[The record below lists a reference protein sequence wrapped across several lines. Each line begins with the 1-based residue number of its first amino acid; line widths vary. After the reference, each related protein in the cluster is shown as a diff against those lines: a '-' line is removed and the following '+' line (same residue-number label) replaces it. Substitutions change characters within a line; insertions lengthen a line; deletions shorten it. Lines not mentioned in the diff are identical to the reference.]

1 MSQKTPAIAVRLIGF
16 TSKEEETFASVFAVD
31 RDRDYSY
38 LVLRQGSLQ
47 DPEMYIVNAEDLKAL
62 TILSDLNPGDAQ
74 PALLIGKTGISLPH
88 PILPRPIRWR
98 RLLEMLD
105 ALADRRRML
114 LTTLSA
120 LDTVTV
126 PERRLRERVD
136 LDLSDPAHYEKMRKQ
151 ASAQGGILIVDKDFR
166 FKDYVA
172 SLTENYRFP
181 VNLATDHISAL
192 ESNAQHKHALMM
204 VNTSTPDI
212 NPYHLCEMI
221 KGQHVGHKV
230 AAVLLI
236 DRSFA
241 YDKDAAK
248 GRCEGFLDKPLARKV
263 IIAAMQKF
271 LPMT

>member
-1 MSQKTPAIAVRLIGF
+1 MSQKTPIIAIRLIGF
-16 TSKEEETFASVFAVD
+16 SFKEEETFAGVFAVD

-47 DPEMYIVNAEDLKAL
+47 DPDMYIVNAEDLKAL

-74 PALLIGKTGISLPH
+74 PAILIGKTGISLPY
-88 PILPRPIRWR
+88 PVMPKPIRWR

-105 ALADRRRML
+105 AQADKRRML

-120 LDTVTV
+120 LDTVSV

-136 LDLSDPAHYEKMRKQ
+136 LDLSDPAHYEKMRKPIPP
-151 ASAQGGILIVDKDFR
+151 QGGILIIDKDFR

-212 NPYHLCEMI
+212 HPYHLCEMI
-221 KGQHVGHKV
+221 KGQHVGHKIAV
-230 AAVLLI
+230 VLLV
-236 DRSFA
+236 DRSFV
-241 YDKDAAK
+241 YDRDAAQ
-248 GRCEGFLDKPLARKV
+248 GRCEGFLDKPLSRKV
-263 IIAAMQKF
+263 IVATMQKF
-271 LPMT
+271 LPI